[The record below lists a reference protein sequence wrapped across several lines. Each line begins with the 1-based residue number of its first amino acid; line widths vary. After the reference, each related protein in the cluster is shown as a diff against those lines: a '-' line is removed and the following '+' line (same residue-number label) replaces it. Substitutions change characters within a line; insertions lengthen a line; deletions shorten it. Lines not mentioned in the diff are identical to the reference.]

1 MLLRVGE
8 MRQTAPEKYSRT
20 LSHVTRHGEQP
31 EVLATPA
38 DALSYEILRAWVMVQ
53 TATLGLKHGI
63 RYRTVFCARLVFST
77 RWCRI
82 NLT

>member
-1 MLLRVGE
+1 M
-8 MRQTAPEKYSRT
+8 
-20 LSHVTRHGEQP
+20 
-31 EVLATPA
+31 LATPA

-63 RYRTVFCARLVFST
+63 RYRAVFYARLVFSA

-82 NLT
+82 NLI